1 MQTLWAGSV
10 LFFFPTP
17 SSVPITLK
25 SLASQASVT
34 LRIHGSASCYYDCLL
49 LARKD
54 KKRTRE
60 MRFSAARALI
70 VIRKPDPPVQP
81 TLRSVCQQTEG
92 LKEETGTDQMPSHWG
107 GAAERGESTT
117 KNTGERAGRDT
128 PYRNGNSNAMLS
140 HFLPV
145 SISMLPSCWW
155 HPWERKGCEN
165 TSKQIWLC
173 AALFGS
179 LLDWVSGLPFFAPR
193 DAGSSQHCDSARHF
207 FFP

>member
-1 MQTLWAGSV
+1 MQSLWAGSV

-60 MRFSAARALI
+60 MRFSAAPALI

-81 TLRSVCQQTEG
+81 TLRSMCQQTEG
-92 LKEETGTDQMPSHWG
+92 LKEETGTDQMPSIGVELLSVGNPLRRIPGREQEGTRLIEMETQMRCSLISSLSPSACSLHAG
-107 GAAERGESTT
+107 DILGRG
-117 KNTGERAGRDT
+117 RVVRT
-128 PYRNGNSNAMLS
+128 PLNRS
-140 HFLPV
+140 
-145 SISMLPSCWW
+145 
-155 HPWERKGCEN
+155 
-165 TSKQIWLC
+165 
-173 AALFGS
+173 GS
-179 LLDWVSGLPFFAPR
+179 ALPF
-193 DAGSSQHCDSARHF
+193 SAVC
-207 FFP
+207 